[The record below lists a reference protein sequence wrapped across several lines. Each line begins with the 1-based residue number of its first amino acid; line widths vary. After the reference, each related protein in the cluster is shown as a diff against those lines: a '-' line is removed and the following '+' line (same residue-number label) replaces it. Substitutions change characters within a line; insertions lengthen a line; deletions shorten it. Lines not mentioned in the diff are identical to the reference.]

1 MSNMDCTI
9 GILEIVERLELAEEA
24 IKANQEDLKELF
36 TLIKKNGN
44 KIADKIVVDKVTKIA
59 KEPVKEENV
68 EQKCSTVHHQEMYRI
83 NLKNVSLYELK
94 SFLIHTDLEYLG
106 KFLEG
111 NNLVIYK
118 I

>member
-1 MSNMDCTI
+1 MNDCTI
-9 GILEIVERLELAEEA
+9 GILDIVERLEFAEGA
-24 IKANQEDLKELF
+24 IKANQEDIKELF
-36 TLIKKNGN
+36 TSLEKKNGKSPDKA
-44 KIADKIVVDKVTKIA
+44 KIAT
-59 KEPVKEENV
+59 KEPVKEESI
-68 EQKCSTVHHQEMYRI
+68 EQKCATVHHQEMYRI

-106 KFLEG
+106 KFIEG